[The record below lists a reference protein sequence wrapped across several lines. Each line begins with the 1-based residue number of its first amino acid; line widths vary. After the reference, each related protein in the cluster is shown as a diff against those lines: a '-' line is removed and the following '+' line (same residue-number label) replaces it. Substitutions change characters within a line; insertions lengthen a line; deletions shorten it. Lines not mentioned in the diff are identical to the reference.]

1 MEMTMSAVSVNIQTQ
16 PGSSS
21 ASPSDTGFSDVLSD
35 VRNAQPTDRAPAQNG
50 AEAEPADAVK
60 QTAAETIEPES
71 LQNIEN
77 VLIRLVKDL
86 SGGDEKQQDSIIR
99 SLLEILKKMQK
110 DGSDEANDLV
120 MQLLMSMLG
129 TQAPDI
135 PQFTVLPAQT
145 IEPTAEIAEVIAPV
159 QTETVSAAV
168 PEQPITAQGLPESN
182 AQSDAPAQTYEQPVQ
197 TGEQP
202 AQTYEQPVQTG
213 EQPEESHA
221 AKPIRQEGSP
231 EKLLNEILSEA
242 RRDLGLTKAEIVQ
255 RPQQESAPEQQPEPQ
270 QTVQMTAIRQ
280 NHRDATQELNSI
292 LQPEEQLPERR
303 TEDTPV
309 QNVQPVFVQ
318 QTEVRET
325 REILDE
331 PAQVREIPPE
341 RQISEE
347 ILSKTETLSGGRTEF
362 TMELN
367 PESLGKITVRL
378 VSTQGR
384 VEVSIS
390 AENES
395 TRQLLQSRGENI
407 ETALRENG
415 VELERYQVISER
427 DSAQL
432 MQDSYEGSSKNPY
445 SRGEQQQET
454 EDSDDGDFLELL
466 RQL

>member
-1 MEMTMSAVSVNIQTQ
+1 
-16 PGSSS
+16 
-21 ASPSDTGFSDVLSD
+21 
-35 VRNAQPTDRAPAQNG
+35 
-50 AEAEPADAVK
+50 
-60 QTAAETIEPES
+60 
-71 LQNIEN
+71 
-77 VLIRLVKDL
+77 
-86 SGGDEKQQDSIIR
+86 
-99 SLLEILKKMQK
+99 
-110 DGSDEANDLV
+110 
-120 MQLLMSMLG
+120 
-129 TQAPDI
+129 
-135 PQFTVLPAQT
+135 
-145 IEPTAEIAEVIAPV
+145 
-159 QTETVSAAV
+159 
-168 PEQPITAQGLPESN
+168 
-182 AQSDAPAQTYEQPVQ
+182 
-197 TGEQP
+197 
-202 AQTYEQPVQTG
+202 
-213 EQPEESHA
+213 
-221 AKPIRQEGSP
+221 
-231 EKLLNEILSEA
+231 
-242 RRDLGLTKAEIVQ
+242 
-255 RPQQESAPEQQPEPQ
+255 
-270 QTVQMTAIRQ
+270 MTAIRQ

-318 QTEVRET
+318 QTEVRE
-325 REILDE
+325 IPNE

-341 RQISEE
+341 RQITEE

-415 VELERYQVISER
+415 VELERYQVVSER
-427 DSAQL
+427 GNAQL
-432 MQDSYEGSSKNPY
+432 TQDSYEGSSKNPY

-454 EDSDDGDFLELL
+454 EDDDGDFLELL

>member
-1 MEMTMSAVSVNIQTQ
+1 MEMAMSAVSVNVQAQ

-21 ASPSDTGFSDVLSD
+21 AFPSDSGFSEVLTG
-35 VRNAQPTDRAPAQNG
+35 VRNTQPTDNAPVQSDAAAAQLTD
-50 AEAEPADAVK
+50 AAQQTVVEAV
-60 QTAAETIEPES
+60 ETENVR
-71 LQNIEN
+71 NIEN
-77 VLIRLVKDL
+77 ALIQLIKDL
-86 SGGDEKQQDSIIR
+86 SGGDDKQQNSIIR

-110 DGSDEANDLV
+110 DGGDEANDLV
-120 MQLLMSMLG
+120 MQLLMSMLNVE
-129 TQAPDI
+129 TPDI
-135 PQFTVLPAQT
+135 PQIAVLPAQT

-159 QTETVSAAV
+159 QTETAAV
-168 PEQPITAQGLPESN
+168 MQEQPVVTQELPESN
-182 AQSDAPAQTYEQPVQ
+182 VQSETPVQTYEQS
-197 TGEQP
+197 
-202 AQTYEQPVQTG
+202 AQTA
-213 EQPEESHA
+213 EQPEENTA
-221 AKPIRQEGSP
+221 AKPTQDIGSP
-231 EKLLNEILSEA
+231 EKLLNELLSEA
-242 RRDLGLTKAEIVQ
+242 RRDLGLTKVEVVQ
-255 RPQQESAPEQQPEPQ
+255 RPQQESAPEQQTEQQPQ
-270 QTVQMTAIRQ
+270 QQTAQTVAIRL

-292 LQPEEQLPERR
+292 LQPEEQLPEHR
-303 TEDTPV
+303 TEETPA

-318 QTEVRET
+318 STEVRET
-325 REILDE
+325 REVPDE
-331 PAQVREIPPE
+331 STQVREIPPE

-367 PESLGKITVRL
+367 PENLGKITVRL

-384 VEVSIS
+384 IDVSIS

-427 DSAQL
+427 EDAQL

-454 EDSDDGDFLELL
+454 EDDDGDFLELL

>member
-1 MEMTMSAVSVNIQTQ
+1 MEMAMSAVSVNVQAQ

-21 ASPSDTGFSDVLSD
+21 ASPSDSGFSEVLTG
-35 VRNAQPTDRAPAQNG
+35 VRNTQPTDNAHVQSDNAAAQLTD
-50 AEAEPADAVK
+50 AAQQTVVEAV
-60 QTAAETIEPES
+60 ETENVR
-71 LQNIEN
+71 NIEN
-77 VLIRLVKDL
+77 ALIQLIKDL
-86 SGGDEKQQDSIIR
+86 SGGDDKQQDSIIR
-99 SLLEILKKMQK
+99 SLLEILKKMQN
-110 DGSDEANDLV
+110 DGGDEANDLV
-120 MQLLMSMLG
+120 MQLLMSMLNVE
-129 TQAPDI
+129 TPDI
-135 PQFTVLPAQT
+135 PQIAVLPAQT

-159 QTETVSAAV
+159 QTETAAV
-168 PEQPITAQGLPESN
+168 MQEQPVVTQELPESN
-182 AQSDAPAQTYEQPVQ
+182 VQSETPVQTYEQS
-197 TGEQP
+197 
-202 AQTYEQPVQTG
+202 AQTAEQL
-213 EQPEESHA
+213 EENTA
-221 AKPIRQEGSP
+221 AKPTQAIGSP
-231 EKLLNEILSEA
+231 EKLLNELLSEA
-242 RRDLGLTKAEIVQ
+242 RRDLGLTKAEVVQ
-255 RPQQESAPEQQPEPQ
+255 RPQQESAPEQQTEQQPQ
-270 QTVQMTAIRQ
+270 QQTAQTVAIRM

-292 LQPEEQLPERR
+292 LQPEEQLPEHR
-303 TEDTPV
+303 TEETPA

-318 QTEVRET
+318 STEVRET
-325 REILDE
+325 REVPDE
-331 PAQVREIPPE
+331 STQVREIPPE

-367 PESLGKITVRL
+367 PENLGKITVRL

-384 VEVSIS
+384 IDVSIS

-427 DSAQL
+427 EDAQL

-454 EDSDDGDFLELL
+454 EDDDGDFLELL

>member
-1 MEMTMSAVSVNIQTQ
+1 MEMAMSAVSVNVQAQ

-21 ASPSDTGFSDVLSD
+21 ASPSDSGFSEVLTG
-35 VRNAQPTDRAPAQNG
+35 VRNAQPTDNAPVQSDDAAAQLTD
-50 AEAEPADAVK
+50 AAQQTVVEAV
-60 QTAAETIEPES
+60 ETENVR
-71 LQNIEN
+71 NIEN
-77 VLIRLVKDL
+77 ALIQLVKDL
-86 SGGDEKQQDSIIR
+86 SGGDDKQQDSIIR

-110 DGSDEANDLV
+110 DGGDEANDLV
-120 MQLLMSMLG
+120 MQLLMSMLNVE
-129 TQAPDI
+129 TPDI
-135 PQFTVLPAQT
+135 PQIAVLPAQT

-159 QTETVSAAV
+159 QTETAAV
-168 PEQPITAQGLPESN
+168 MQEQPVVTQELPESN
-182 AQSDAPAQTYEQPVQ
+182 VQSETPVQTYEQS
-197 TGEQP
+197 
-202 AQTYEQPVQTG
+202 AQTA
-213 EQPEESHA
+213 EQPEENTA
-221 AKPIRQEGSP
+221 AKPTQDSGSP
-231 EKLLNEILSEA
+231 EKLLNELLSEA
-242 RRDLGLTKAEIVQ
+242 RRDLGLTKAEVVQ
-255 RPQQESAPEQQPEPQ
+255 RPQQESAPEQQTEQQPQ
-270 QTVQMTAIRQ
+270 QQTAQTVAIRM

-292 LQPEEQLPERR
+292 LQPEEQLPEHR
-303 TEDTPV
+303 TEETPA

-318 QTEVRET
+318 STEVRET
-325 REILDE
+325 REVPDE
-331 PAQVREIPPE
+331 STQVREIPPE

-367 PESLGKITVRL
+367 PENLGKITVRL

-384 VEVSIS
+384 IDVSIS

-427 DSAQL
+427 EDAQL

-454 EDSDDGDFLELL
+454 EDDDGDFLELL

>member
-1 MEMTMSAVSVNIQTQ
+1 MEMAMSAVSVNVQAQ

-21 ASPSDTGFSDVLSD
+21 ASPSDSGFSEVLTG
-35 VRNAQPTDRAPAQNG
+35 VRNAQPTDSTPVQSDDAAAQLTDT
-50 AEAEPADAVK
+50 AQQTVVEAV
-60 QTAAETIEPES
+60 ETENVR
-71 LQNIEN
+71 NIEN
-77 VLIRLVKDL
+77 ALIQLVKDL
-86 SGGDEKQQDSIIR
+86 SGGDDKQQDSVIR

-110 DGSDEANDLV
+110 DGGDEANDLV
-120 MQLLMSMLG
+120 MQLLMSMLNVE
-129 TQAPDI
+129 TPDI
-135 PQFTVLPAQT
+135 PQIAVLPAQT

-159 QTETVSAAV
+159 QTETAAV
-168 PEQPITAQGLPESN
+168 MPEQPVVTQELPESDSQGEMPVQIYE
-182 AQSDAPAQTYEQPVQ
+182 QSAQT
-197 TGEQP
+197 
-202 AQTYEQPVQTG
+202 A
-213 EQPEESHA
+213 EQPEENTA
-221 AKPIRQEGSP
+221 AKSTQDIGSP
-231 EKLLNEILSEA
+231 EKLLNELLSEA
-242 RRDLGLTKAEIVQ
+242 RRDLGLTKAEVVQ
-255 RPQQESAPEQQPEPQ
+255 RPQQKSAPEQQTEQQPQ
-270 QTVQMTAIRQ
+270 QQTAQTVAIRL

-292 LQPEEQLPERR
+292 LQPEEQLPEHR
-303 TEDTPV
+303 TEETPA

-318 QTEVRET
+318 PTEVRET
-325 REILDE
+325 REIPDE

-384 VEVSIS
+384 IDVSIS

-427 DSAQL
+427 EDAQL

-454 EDSDDGDFLELL
+454 EDDDGDFLELL

>member
-1 MEMTMSAVSVNIQTQ
+1 MEMAMSAVSVNVQAQ

-21 ASPSDTGFSDVLSD
+21 ASPSDSGFSEVLTG
-35 VRNAQPTDRAPAQNG
+35 VRNAQPTDSTPVQSDDAAAQLT
-50 AEAEPADAVK
+50 DAAQ
-60 QTAAETIEPES
+60 QTAVEVVETENVR
-71 LQNIEN
+71 NIEN
-77 VLIRLVKDL
+77 ALIQLIKDL
-86 SGGDEKQQDSIIR
+86 SGGDDKQQDSIIR

-110 DGSDEANDLV
+110 DGGDEANDLV
-120 MQLLMSMLG
+120 MQLLMSMLNVE
-129 TQAPDI
+129 TPDI
-135 PQFTVLPAQT
+135 PQIAVLPAQT

-159 QTETVSAAV
+159 QTETVAV
-168 PEQPITAQGLPESN
+168 MQEQPVVTQELPESN
-182 AQSDAPAQTYEQPVQ
+182 VQSETPVQTYEQS
-197 TGEQP
+197 
-202 AQTYEQPVQTG
+202 AQTA
-213 EQPEESHA
+213 EQPEENTA
-221 AKPIRQEGSP
+221 AKPTQDIGSP
-231 EKLLNEILSEA
+231 EKLLNELLSEA
-242 RRDLGLTKAEIVQ
+242 RRDLGLTKAEVVQ
-255 RPQQESAPEQQPEPQ
+255 RPQQESAPEQQTEQQPQ
-270 QTVQMTAIRQ
+270 QQTAQTVAIRM

-292 LQPEEQLPERR
+292 LQPEEQLPEHR
-303 TEDTPV
+303 TEETPA

-318 QTEVRET
+318 STEVRET
-325 REILDE
+325 REVPDE
-331 PAQVREIPPE
+331 STQVREILPE

-367 PESLGKITVRL
+367 PENLGKITVRL

-384 VEVSIS
+384 IDVSIS

-427 DSAQL
+427 EDAQL

-445 SRGEQQQET
+445 NRGEQQQET
-454 EDSDDGDFLELL
+454 EDDDGDFLELL

>member
-1 MEMTMSAVSVNIQTQ
+1 MEMAMSAVSVNVQAQ

-21 ASPSDTGFSDVLSD
+21 ASPSDSGFSEVLTG
-35 VRNAQPTDRAPAQNG
+35 VRNAQPTDNAPVQSDDAAAQLTD
-50 AEAEPADAVK
+50 AAQQTVVEAV
-60 QTAAETIEPES
+60 ETENVR
-71 LQNIEN
+71 NIEN
-77 VLIRLVKDL
+77 ALIQLVKDL
-86 SGGDEKQQDSIIR
+86 SGGDDKQQDSIIR

-110 DGSDEANDLV
+110 DGGDEANDLV
-120 MQLLMSMLG
+120 MQLLMSMLNVE
-129 TQAPDI
+129 TPDI
-135 PQFTVLPAQT
+135 PQIAVLPAQT

-159 QTETVSAAV
+159 QTETAAV
-168 PEQPITAQGLPESN
+168 MQEQPVVTQELPESN
-182 AQSDAPAQTYEQPVQ
+182 VQSETPVQTYEQS
-197 TGEQP
+197 
-202 AQTYEQPVQTG
+202 AQTA
-213 EQPEESHA
+213 EQPEENTA
-221 AKPIRQEGSP
+221 AKPTQDIGSP
-231 EKLLNEILSEA
+231 EKLLNELLSEA
-242 RRDLGLTKAEIVQ
+242 RRDLGLTKAEVVQ
-255 RPQQESAPEQQPEPQ
+255 RPQQESAPEQQTEQQPQ
-270 QTVQMTAIRQ
+270 QQTAQTVAIRL

-292 LQPEEQLPERR
+292 LQPEEQLPEHR
-303 TEDTPV
+303 TEETPA

-318 QTEVRET
+318 STEVRET
-325 REILDE
+325 REVPDE
-331 PAQVREIPPE
+331 STQVREIPPE

-367 PESLGKITVRL
+367 PENLGKITVRL

-384 VEVSIS
+384 IDVSIS

-427 DSAQL
+427 EDAQL

-454 EDSDDGDFLELL
+454 EDDDGDFLELL

>member
-1 MEMTMSAVSVNIQTQ
+1 MEMAMSAVSVNVQAQ

-21 ASPSDTGFSDVLSD
+21 ASPSDSGFSEVLTG
-35 VRNAQPTDRAPAQNG
+35 VRNAQPTDSTPVQSDDAAAQLTD
-50 AEAEPADAVK
+50 AAQQTVVEAV
-60 QTAAETIEPES
+60 ETENVR
-71 LQNIEN
+71 NIEN
-77 VLIRLVKDL
+77 ALIQLVKDL
-86 SGGDEKQQDSIIR
+86 SGGDDKQQDSIIR

-110 DGSDEANDLV
+110 DGGDEANDLV
-120 MQLLMSMLG
+120 MQLLMSMLNVE
-129 TQAPDI
+129 TPDI
-135 PQFTVLPAQT
+135 PQIAVLPAQT

-159 QTETVSAAV
+159 QTETTAV
-168 PEQPITAQGLPESN
+168 MQEQPVVTQELPENDS
-182 AQSDAPAQTYEQPVQ
+182 QDETPVQTYEHS
-197 TGEQP
+197 
-202 AQTYEQPVQTG
+202 AQTA
-213 EQPEESHA
+213 EQPEENTA
-221 AKPIRQEGSP
+221 AKPTQDIGSP
-231 EKLLNEILSEA
+231 EKLLNELLSEA
-242 RRDLGLTKAEIVQ
+242 RRDLGLTKAEVVQ
-255 RPQQESAPEQQPEPQ
+255 RPQQESAPEQQTEQQPQ
-270 QTVQMTAIRQ
+270 QQTAQTVAIRM

-292 LQPEEQLPERR
+292 LQPEEQLSEHR
-303 TEDTPV
+303 TEETPA

-318 QTEVRET
+318 PTEVRE
-325 REILDE
+325 IPDE

-384 VEVSIS
+384 IDVSIS

-427 DSAQL
+427 EDAQL

-454 EDSDDGDFLELL
+454 EDDDGDFLELL

>member
-1 MEMTMSAVSVNIQTQ
+1 MEMAMSAVSVNVQAQ

-21 ASPSDTGFSDVLSD
+21 ASPSDSGFSEVLTG
-35 VRNAQPTDRAPAQNG
+35 VRNAQPTDNAPVQSDDAAAQLTD
-50 AEAEPADAVK
+50 AAQQTVVEAV
-60 QTAAETIEPES
+60 ETENVR
-71 LQNIEN
+71 NIEN
-77 VLIRLVKDL
+77 ALIQLIKDL
-86 SGGDEKQQDSIIR
+86 SGGDDKQQDSIIR

-110 DGSDEANDLV
+110 DGGDEANDLV
-120 MQLLMSMLG
+120 MQLLMSMLNVE
-129 TQAPDI
+129 TPDI
-135 PQFTVLPAQT
+135 PQIAVLPAQT

-159 QTETVSAAV
+159 QTETAAV
-168 PEQPITAQGLPESN
+168 MQEQPVVTQELPESN
-182 AQSDAPAQTYEQPVQ
+182 VQSETPVQTYEQS
-197 TGEQP
+197 
-202 AQTYEQPVQTG
+202 AQTA
-213 EQPEESHA
+213 EQPEENTA
-221 AKPIRQEGSP
+221 AKPTQDSGSP
-231 EKLLNEILSEA
+231 EKLLNELLSEA
-242 RRDLGLTKAEIVQ
+242 RRDLGLTKAEVVQ
-255 RPQQESAPEQQPEPQ
+255 RPQQESAPEQQTEQQPQ
-270 QTVQMTAIRQ
+270 QQTAQTVAIRM

-292 LQPEEQLPERR
+292 LQPEEQLPEHR
-303 TEDTPV
+303 TEETPA

-318 QTEVRET
+318 STEVRET
-325 REILDE
+325 REVPDE
-331 PAQVREIPPE
+331 STQVREIPPE

-427 DSAQL
+427 EDAQL

-454 EDSDDGDFLELL
+454 EDDDGDFLELL

>member
-1 MEMTMSAVSVNIQTQ
+1 MEMAMSAVSVNVQAQ

-21 ASPSDTGFSDVLSD
+21 ASPSDSGFSEVLTG
-35 VRNAQPTDRAPAQNG
+35 VRNAQPTDSTPVQSDDAAAQLTD
-50 AEAEPADAVK
+50 AAQQTVVEAV
-60 QTAAETIEPES
+60 ETENVR
-71 LQNIEN
+71 NIEN
-77 VLIRLVKDL
+77 ALIQLIKDL
-86 SGGDEKQQDSIIR
+86 SGGDDKQQDSIIR

-110 DGSDEANDLV
+110 DGGDEANDLV
-120 MQLLMSMLG
+120 MQLLMSMLNVE
-129 TQAPDI
+129 TPDI
-135 PQFTVLPAQT
+135 PQIAVLPAQT

-159 QTETVSAAV
+159 QTETAAV
-168 PEQPITAQGLPESN
+168 MQEQPVVTQELPESN
-182 AQSDAPAQTYEQPVQ
+182 VQSETPVQTYEQS
-197 TGEQP
+197 
-202 AQTYEQPVQTG
+202 AQTA
-213 EQPEESHA
+213 EQPEENTA
-221 AKPIRQEGSP
+221 AKPTQDIGSP
-231 EKLLNEILSEA
+231 EKLLNELLSEA
-242 RRDLGLTKAEIVQ
+242 RRDLGLTKAEVVQ
-255 RPQQESAPEQQPEPQ
+255 RPQQESAPEQQTEQQPQ
-270 QTVQMTAIRQ
+270 QQTAQTVAIRM

-292 LQPEEQLPERR
+292 LQPEEQLPEHR
-303 TEDTPV
+303 TEETPA

-318 QTEVRET
+318 STEVRET
-325 REILDE
+325 REVPDE
-331 PAQVREIPPE
+331 STQVREIPPE

-367 PESLGKITVRL
+367 PENLGKITVRL

-384 VEVSIS
+384 IDVSIS

-427 DSAQL
+427 EDAQL

-454 EDSDDGDFLELL
+454 EDDDGDFLELL

>member
-1 MEMTMSAVSVNIQTQ
+1 MEMAMSAVSVNVQAQ

-21 ASPSDTGFSDVLSD
+21 ASPSDSGFSEVLTG
-35 VRNAQPTDRAPAQNG
+35 VRNTQPTDNAHVQSDDAAAQLTD
-50 AEAEPADAVK
+50 AAQQTVVEAV
-60 QTAAETIEPES
+60 ETENV
-71 LQNIEN
+71 QNIEN
-77 VLIRLVKDL
+77 ALIQLIKDL
-86 SGGDEKQQDSIIR
+86 SGGDDKQQDSIIR
-99 SLLEILKKMQK
+99 SLLEILKKMQN
-110 DGSDEANDLV
+110 DGGDEANDLV
-120 MQLLMSMLG
+120 MQLLMSMLNVE
-129 TQAPDI
+129 TPDI
-135 PQFTVLPAQT
+135 PQIAVLPAQT

-159 QTETVSAAV
+159 QTETAAV
-168 PEQPITAQGLPESN
+168 MQEQPVVTQELPESN
-182 AQSDAPAQTYEQPVQ
+182 VQSETPVQTYEQS
-197 TGEQP
+197 
-202 AQTYEQPVQTG
+202 AQTA
-213 EQPEESHA
+213 EQPEENTA
-221 AKPIRQEGSP
+221 AKPTQDIGSP
-231 EKLLNEILSEA
+231 EKLLNELLSEA
-242 RRDLGLTKAEIVQ
+242 RRDLGLTKAEVVQ
-255 RPQQESAPEQQPEPQ
+255 RPQQESAPEQQTEQQPQ
-270 QTVQMTAIRQ
+270 QQTAQTVAIRM

-292 LQPEEQLPERR
+292 LQPEEQLPEHR
-303 TEDTPV
+303 TEETPA

-318 QTEVRET
+318 STEVRET
-325 REILDE
+325 REVPDE
-331 PAQVREIPPE
+331 STQVREILPE

-367 PESLGKITVRL
+367 PENLGKITVRL

-384 VEVSIS
+384 IDVSIS

-427 DSAQL
+427 EDAQL

-454 EDSDDGDFLELL
+454 EDDDGDFLELL

>member
-1 MEMTMSAVSVNIQTQ
+1 MEMAMSAVSVNVQAQ

-21 ASPSDTGFSDVLSD
+21 ASPSDSGFSEVLTG
-35 VRNAQPTDRAPAQNG
+35 VRNAQPTDNAPVQSDDAAAQLTD
-50 AEAEPADAVK
+50 AAQQTVVEAV
-60 QTAAETIEPES
+60 ETENVR
-71 LQNIEN
+71 NIEN
-77 VLIRLVKDL
+77 ALIQLIKDL
-86 SGGDEKQQDSIIR
+86 SGGDDKQQDSIIR

-110 DGSDEANDLV
+110 DGGDEANDLV
-120 MQLLMSMLG
+120 MQLLMSMLNVE
-129 TQAPDI
+129 TPDI
-135 PQFTVLPAQT
+135 PQIAVLPAQT

-159 QTETVSAAV
+159 QTETAAV
-168 PEQPITAQGLPESN
+168 MQEQPVVTQELPESN
-182 AQSDAPAQTYEQPVQ
+182 VQSETPVQTYEQS
-197 TGEQP
+197 
-202 AQTYEQPVQTG
+202 AQTA
-213 EQPEESHA
+213 EQPEENTA
-221 AKPIRQEGSP
+221 AKPTQDSGSP
-231 EKLLNEILSEA
+231 EKLLNELLSEA
-242 RRDLGLTKAEIVQ
+242 RRDLGLTKAGVVQ
-255 RPQQESAPEQQPEPQ
+255 RPQQESAPEQQTEQQPQ
-270 QTVQMTAIRQ
+270 QQTAQTVAIRM

-292 LQPEEQLPERR
+292 LQPEEQLPEHR
-303 TEDTPV
+303 TEETPA

-318 QTEVRET
+318 STEVRET
-325 REILDE
+325 REVPDE
-331 PAQVREIPPE
+331 STQVREIPPE

-367 PESLGKITVRL
+367 PENLGKITVRL

-384 VEVSIS
+384 IDVSIS

-427 DSAQL
+427 EDAQL

-454 EDSDDGDFLELL
+454 EDDDGDFLELL

>member
-1 MEMTMSAVSVNIQTQ
+1 MEMAMSAVSVNVQAQ

-21 ASPSDTGFSDVLSD
+21 ASPSDSGFSEVLTG
-35 VRNAQPTDRAPAQNG
+35 VRNAQPTDNAPVQSDDAAAQLTD
-50 AEAEPADAVK
+50 ATQQTVVEAV
-60 QTAAETIEPES
+60 ETENVR
-71 LQNIEN
+71 NIEN
-77 VLIRLVKDL
+77 ALIQLVKDL
-86 SGGDEKQQDSIIR
+86 SGGDDKQQESIIR

-110 DGSDEANDLV
+110 DGGDEAKDLV
-120 MQLLMSMLG
+120 MQLLMSMLNVE
-129 TQAPDI
+129 TPDI
-135 PQFTVLPAQT
+135 PQIAVLPAQT

-159 QTETVSAAV
+159 QTETAAV
-168 PEQPITAQGLPESN
+168 MQEQPVVTQELPESN
-182 AQSDAPAQTYEQPVQ
+182 VQSETPVQTYEQS
-197 TGEQP
+197 
-202 AQTYEQPVQTG
+202 AQTA
-213 EQPEESHA
+213 EQPEENTA
-221 AKPIRQEGSP
+221 AKPTQDIGSP
-231 EKLLNEILSEA
+231 EKLLNELLSEA

-255 RPQQESAPEQQPEPQ
+255 RPQQESAPEQQTEQQPQ
-270 QTVQMTAIRQ
+270 QQTAQTVAIRM

-292 LQPEEQLPERR
+292 LQPEEQLPEHR
-303 TEDTPV
+303 TEETPA

-318 QTEVRET
+318 STEVRET
-325 REILDE
+325 REVPDE
-331 PAQVREIPPE
+331 STQVREIPPE

-367 PESLGKITVRL
+367 PENLGKITVRL

-384 VEVSIS
+384 IDVSIS

-427 DSAQL
+427 EDAQL

-445 SRGEQQQET
+445 SRGEQQQEM
-454 EDSDDGDFLELL
+454 EDDDGDFLELL

>member
-1 MEMTMSAVSVNIQTQ
+1 MEMAMSAVSVNVQAQ

-21 ASPSDTGFSDVLSD
+21 ASPSDSGFSEVLTG
-35 VRNAQPTDRAPAQNG
+35 VRNAQPTDNAPVQSDDAAAQLTD
-50 AEAEPADAVK
+50 AAQQTVVEAV
-60 QTAAETIEPES
+60 ETENVR
-71 LQNIEN
+71 NIEN
-77 VLIRLVKDL
+77 ALIQLIKDL
-86 SGGDEKQQDSIIR
+86 SGGDDKQQDSIIR

-110 DGSDEANDLV
+110 DGGDEANDLV
-120 MQLLMSMLG
+120 MQLLMSMLNVE
-129 TQAPDI
+129 TPDI
-135 PQFTVLPAQT
+135 PQIAVLPAQT

-159 QTETVSAAV
+159 QTETAAV
-168 PEQPITAQGLPESN
+168 MQEQPVVTQELPESN
-182 AQSDAPAQTYEQPVQ
+182 VQSETPVQTYEQS
-197 TGEQP
+197 
-202 AQTYEQPVQTG
+202 AQTA
-213 EQPEESHA
+213 EQPEENTA
-221 AKPIRQEGSP
+221 AKPTQDSGSP
-231 EKLLNEILSEA
+231 EKLLNELLSEA
-242 RRDLGLTKAEIVQ
+242 RRDLGLTKAEVVQ
-255 RPQQESAPEQQPEPQ
+255 RPQQESAPEQQTEQQPQ
-270 QTVQMTAIRQ
+270 QQTAQTVAIRM

-292 LQPEEQLPERR
+292 LQPEEQLPEHR
-303 TEDTPV
+303 TEETPA

-318 QTEVRET
+318 STEVRET
-325 REILDE
+325 REVPDE
-331 PAQVREIPPE
+331 STQVREIPPE

-347 ILSKTETLSGGRTEF
+347 ILSKTGTLSGGRTEF

-367 PESLGKITVRL
+367 PENLGKITVRL

-384 VEVSIS
+384 IDVSIS

-427 DSAQL
+427 EDAQL

-454 EDSDDGDFLELL
+454 EDDDGDFLELL

>member
-1 MEMTMSAVSVNIQTQ
+1 MEMAMSAVSVNVQAQ

-21 ASPSDTGFSDVLSD
+21 ASPSDSGFSEVLTG
-35 VRNAQPTDRAPAQNG
+35 VRNAQPTDSTPVQSDDAAAQFTD
-50 AEAEPADAVK
+50 AAQQTVVEAV
-60 QTAAETIEPES
+60 ETENVR
-71 LQNIEN
+71 NIEN
-77 VLIRLVKDL
+77 ALIQLVKDL
-86 SGGDEKQQDSIIR
+86 SGGDDKPQDSIIR

-110 DGSDEANDLV
+110 DGGDEAKDLV
-120 MQLLMSMLG
+120 MQLLMSMLNVE
-129 TQAPDI
+129 TPDI
-135 PQFTVLPAQT
+135 PQIAVLPAQT

-159 QTETVSAAV
+159 QTETTAV
-168 PEQPITAQGLPESN
+168 MQEQPVVTQELPESN
-182 AQSDAPAQTYEQPVQ
+182 VQSKTPVQTYEQS
-197 TGEQP
+197 
-202 AQTYEQPVQTG
+202 AQTA
-213 EQPEESHA
+213 EQPEENTA
-221 AKPIRQEGSP
+221 AKPTQDSGSP
-231 EKLLNEILSEA
+231 EKLLNELLSEA
-242 RRDLGLTKAEIVQ
+242 RRDLGLTKAEVVQ
-255 RPQQESAPEQQPEPQ
+255 RPQQESAPEQQTEQQPQ
-270 QTVQMTAIRQ
+270 QQTAQTVAIRL

-292 LQPEEQLPERR
+292 LQPEEQLPEHR
-303 TEDTPV
+303 TEETPA

-318 QTEVRET
+318 PTEVRE
-325 REILDE
+325 IPDE

-384 VEVSIS
+384 IDVSIS

-407 ETALRENG
+407 EMALRENG

-427 DSAQL
+427 EDAQL

-454 EDSDDGDFLELL
+454 EDDDGDFLELL

>member
-1 MEMTMSAVSVNIQTQ
+1 MEMAMSAVSVNVQAQ

-21 ASPSDTGFSDVLSD
+21 ASPSDSGFSEVLTG
-35 VRNAQPTDRAPAQNG
+35 VRNTQPTDNAHVQSDDAAAQLTD
-50 AEAEPADAVK
+50 AAQQTVVEAV
-60 QTAAETIEPES
+60 ETENVR
-71 LQNIEN
+71 NIEN
-77 VLIRLVKDL
+77 ALIQLVKDL
-86 SGGDEKQQDSIIR
+86 SGGDDKQQDSIIR

-110 DGSDEANDLV
+110 DGGDEANDLV
-120 MQLLMSMLG
+120 MQLLMSMLNVE
-129 TQAPDI
+129 TPDI
-135 PQFTVLPAQT
+135 PQIAVLPAQT

-159 QTETVSAAV
+159 QTETAAV
-168 PEQPITAQGLPESN
+168 MQEQPVVTQELPESN
-182 AQSDAPAQTYEQPVQ
+182 VQSETPVQTYEQS
-197 TGEQP
+197 
-202 AQTYEQPVQTG
+202 AQTA
-213 EQPEESHA
+213 EQPEENTA
-221 AKPIRQEGSP
+221 AKPTQDSGSP
-231 EKLLNEILSEA
+231 EKLLNELLSEA
-242 RRDLGLTKAEIVQ
+242 RRDLGLTKAEVVQ
-255 RPQQESAPEQQPEPQ
+255 RPQQESAPEQQTEQQPQ
-270 QTVQMTAIRQ
+270 QQTAQTVAIRM

-292 LQPEEQLPERR
+292 LQPEEQLPEHR
-303 TEDTPV
+303 TEETPA

-318 QTEVRET
+318 STEVRET
-325 REILDE
+325 REVPDE
-331 PAQVREIPPE
+331 STQVREIPPE

-367 PESLGKITVRL
+367 PENLGKITVRL

-384 VEVSIS
+384 IDVSIS

-427 DSAQL
+427 EDAQL

-454 EDSDDGDFLELL
+454 EDDDGDFLELL

>member
-202 AQTYEQPVQTG
+202 
-213 EQPEESHA
+213 EESHA

-347 ILSKTETLSGGRTEF
+347 ILSKTETLNGGRTEF

>member
-1 MEMTMSAVSVNIQTQ
+1 MEMTMSAVSVSIQTQ

-35 VRNAQPTDRAPAQNG
+35 VRNAQPTDSAPAQNS
-50 AEAEPADAVK
+50 AEAGLADAVK
-60 QTAAETIEPES
+60 QTAAETVEPES
-71 LQNIEN
+71 IQNIEN
-77 VLIRLVKDL
+77 VLVRLVKDL

-145 IEPTAEIAEVIAPV
+145 IEPTVEIAEVIAPV
-159 QTETVSAAV
+159 QTETVPAAV
-168 PEQPITAQGLPESN
+168 PEQPITAQELPESN
-182 AQSDAPAQTYEQPVQ
+182 VQNDEPAQTTYEQPMQ
-197 TGEQP
+197 T
-202 AQTYEQPVQTG
+202 TYEQPMQTA
-213 EQPEESHA
+213 EQPEESRTA
-221 AKPIRQEGSP
+221 DPIRQESSP

-325 REILDE
+325 REIPDE

-415 VELERYQVISER
+415 VELERYQVVSER
-427 DSAQL
+427 GNAQL

-454 EDSDDGDFLELL
+454 EDDDGDFLELL

>member
-1 MEMTMSAVSVNIQTQ
+1 MEMAMSAVSVNVQAQ

-21 ASPSDTGFSDVLSD
+21 ASPSDSGFSEVLTG
-35 VRNAQPTDRAPAQNG
+35 VRNAQPTDNAHVQSDDAAAQLT
-50 AEAEPADAVK
+50 DAAQ
-60 QTAAETIEPES
+60 QTVVEVVETENVR
-71 LQNIEN
+71 NIEN
-77 VLIRLVKDL
+77 ALIQLVKDL
-86 SGGDEKQQDSIIR
+86 SGGDDKQQDSIIR

-110 DGSDEANDLV
+110 DGGDEAKDLV
-120 MQLLMSMLG
+120 MQLLMSMLNVE
-129 TQAPDI
+129 TPDI
-135 PQFTVLPAQT
+135 PQIAVLPAQT

-159 QTETVSAAV
+159 QTETAAV
-168 PEQPITAQGLPESN
+168 MQKQPVVTQELPESN
-182 AQSDAPAQTYEQPVQ
+182 VQSETPVQTYEQS
-197 TGEQP
+197 
-202 AQTYEQPVQTG
+202 AQTA
-213 EQPEESHA
+213 EQPEENTA
-221 AKPIRQEGSP
+221 AKPTQDIGSP
-231 EKLLNEILSEA
+231 EKLLNELLSEA
-242 RRDLGLTKAEIVQ
+242 RRDLGLTKAEVVQ
-255 RPQQESAPEQQPEPQ
+255 RPQQESAPEQQTEQQPQ
-270 QTVQMTAIRQ
+270 QQTAQTVAIRM

-292 LQPEEQLPERR
+292 LQPEEQLPEHR
-303 TEDTPV
+303 TEETPA

-318 QTEVRET
+318 STEVRET
-325 REILDE
+325 REVPDE
-331 PAQVREIPPE
+331 STQVREIPPE

-367 PESLGKITVRL
+367 PENLGKITVRL

-384 VEVSIS
+384 IDVSIS

-427 DSAQL
+427 EDAQL

-454 EDSDDGDFLELL
+454 EDDDGDFLELL

>member
-1 MEMTMSAVSVNIQTQ
+1 MEMAMSAVSVNVQAQ

-21 ASPSDTGFSDVLSD
+21 ASPSDSGFSEVLTG
-35 VRNAQPTDRAPAQNG
+35 VRNAQPTDNAPVQSDDAAAQLTD
-50 AEAEPADAVK
+50 AAQQTVVEAV
-60 QTAAETIEPES
+60 ETENVR
-71 LQNIEN
+71 NIEN
-77 VLIRLVKDL
+77 ALLQLVKDL

-99 SLLEILKKMQK
+99 SLLEILKKMQTDDS
-110 DGSDEANDLV
+110 DGANDLV
-120 MQLLMSMLG
+120 MQLLMSMLN
-129 TQAPDI
+129 TETPDI
-135 PQFTVLPAQT
+135 PQLAVLPAQT

-159 QTETVSAAV
+159 QSENVSATA
-168 PEQPITAQGLPESN
+168 PEQPITAQELPESSVQN
-182 AQSDAPAQTYEQPVQ
+182 DASAQT
-197 TGEQP
+197 
-202 AQTYEQPVQTG
+202 TY
-213 EQPEESHA
+213 EQPEESRTA
-221 AKPIRQEGSP
+221 DPIRQESSP

-270 QTVQMTAIRQ
+270 QAVQMTAIRQ

-318 QTEVRET
+318 QTEVRE
-325 REILDE
+325 IPNE

-341 RQISEE
+341 RQITEE

-415 VELERYQVISER
+415 VELERYQVVSER
-427 DSAQL
+427 GNAQL
-432 MQDSYEGSSKNPY
+432 TQDSYEGSSKNPY

-454 EDSDDGDFLELL
+454 EDDDGDFLELL

>member
-1 MEMTMSAVSVNIQTQ
+1 MEMAMSAVSVNVQAQ

-21 ASPSDTGFSDVLSD
+21 ASPSDSGFSEVLTG
-35 VRNAQPTDRAPAQNG
+35 VRNTQPTDNAHVQSDNAAAQLTD
-50 AEAEPADAVK
+50 AAQQTVVEAV
-60 QTAAETIEPES
+60 ETENVR
-71 LQNIEN
+71 NIEN
-77 VLIRLVKDL
+77 ALIQLIKDL
-86 SGGDEKQQDSIIR
+86 SGGDDKQQDSIIR
-99 SLLEILKKMQK
+99 SLLEILKKMQN
-110 DGSDEANDLV
+110 DGGDEANDLV
-120 MQLLMSMLG
+120 MQLLMFMLNVE
-129 TQAPDI
+129 TPDI
-135 PQFTVLPAQT
+135 PQIAVLPAQT

-159 QTETVSAAV
+159 QTETAAV
-168 PEQPITAQGLPESN
+168 MQEQPVVTQELPESN
-182 AQSDAPAQTYEQPVQ
+182 VQSETPVQTYEQS
-197 TGEQP
+197 
-202 AQTYEQPVQTG
+202 AQTA
-213 EQPEESHA
+213 EQPEENTA
-221 AKPIRQEGSP
+221 AKPTQDIGSP
-231 EKLLNEILSEA
+231 EKLLNELLSEA
-242 RRDLGLTKAEIVQ
+242 RRDLGLTKAEVVQ
-255 RPQQESAPEQQPEPQ
+255 RPQQESAPEQQTEQQPQ
-270 QTVQMTAIRQ
+270 QQTAQTVAIRM

-292 LQPEEQLPERR
+292 LQPEEQLPEHR
-303 TEDTPV
+303 TEETPA

-318 QTEVRET
+318 STEVRET
-325 REILDE
+325 REVPDE
-331 PAQVREIPPE
+331 STQVREIPPE

-367 PESLGKITVRL
+367 PENLGKITVRL

-384 VEVSIS
+384 IDVSIS

-427 DSAQL
+427 EDAQL

-454 EDSDDGDFLELL
+454 EDDDGDFLELL

>member
-1 MEMTMSAVSVNIQTQ
+1 MEMAMSAVSVNVQAQ

-21 ASPSDTGFSDVLSD
+21 ASPSDSGFSEVLTG
-35 VRNAQPTDRAPAQNG
+35 VRNAQPTDNAPVQSDDAAAQLTD
-50 AEAEPADAVK
+50 AAQQTVVEAV
-60 QTAAETIEPES
+60 ETENVR
-71 LQNIEN
+71 NIEN
-77 VLIRLVKDL
+77 ALIQLIKDL
-86 SGGDEKQQDSIIR
+86 SGGDDKQQDSIIR
-99 SLLEILKKMQK
+99 SLLEILKKMQN
-110 DGSDEANDLV
+110 DGGDEANDLV
-120 MQLLMSMLG
+120 MQLLMSMLNVE
-129 TQAPDI
+129 TPDI
-135 PQFTVLPAQT
+135 PQIAVLPAQT

-159 QTETVSAAV
+159 QTETAAV
-168 PEQPITAQGLPESN
+168 MQEQPVVTQELPESN
-182 AQSDAPAQTYEQPVQ
+182 VQSETPVQTYEQS
-197 TGEQP
+197 
-202 AQTYEQPVQTG
+202 AQTA
-213 EQPEESHA
+213 EQPEENTA
-221 AKPIRQEGSP
+221 AKPTQDSGSP
-231 EKLLNEILSEA
+231 EKLLNELLSEA
-242 RRDLGLTKAEIVQ
+242 RRDLGLTKAEVVQ
-255 RPQQESAPEQQPEPQ
+255 RPQQESAPEQQTEQQPQ
-270 QTVQMTAIRQ
+270 QQTAQTVAIRM

-292 LQPEEQLPERR
+292 LQPEEQLPEHR
-303 TEDTPV
+303 TEETPA

-318 QTEVRET
+318 STEVRET
-325 REILDE
+325 REVPDE
-331 PAQVREIPPE
+331 STQVREIPPE

-367 PESLGKITVRL
+367 PENLGKITVRL

-384 VEVSIS
+384 IDVSIS

-427 DSAQL
+427 EDAQL

-454 EDSDDGDFLELL
+454 EDDDGDFLELL

>member
-1 MEMTMSAVSVNIQTQ
+1 MEMAMSAVSVNVQAQ

-21 ASPSDTGFSDVLSD
+21 ASPSDSGFSEVLTG
-35 VRNAQPTDRAPAQNG
+35 VRNTQPTDNAHVQSDNAAAQLTD
-50 AEAEPADAVK
+50 AAQQTVVEAV
-60 QTAAETIEPES
+60 ETENVR
-71 LQNIEN
+71 NIEN
-77 VLIRLVKDL
+77 ALIQLIKDL
-86 SGGDEKQQDSIIR
+86 SGGDDKQQDSIIR
-99 SLLEILKKMQK
+99 SLLEILKKMQN
-110 DGSDEANDLV
+110 DGGDEANDLV
-120 MQLLMSMLG
+120 MQLLMSMLNVE
-129 TQAPDI
+129 TPDI
-135 PQFTVLPAQT
+135 PQIAVLPAQT

-159 QTETVSAAV
+159 QTETAAV
-168 PEQPITAQGLPESN
+168 MQEQPVVTQELPESN
-182 AQSDAPAQTYEQPVQ
+182 VQSETPVQTYEQS
-197 TGEQP
+197 
-202 AQTYEQPVQTG
+202 AQTA
-213 EQPEESHA
+213 EQPEENTA
-221 AKPIRQEGSP
+221 AKPTQDIGSP
-231 EKLLNEILSEA
+231 EKLLNELLSEA
-242 RRDLGLTKAEIVQ
+242 RRDLGLTKAEVVQ
-255 RPQQESAPEQQPEPQ
+255 RPQQESAPEQQTEQQPQ
-270 QTVQMTAIRQ
+270 QQTAQTVAIRL

-292 LQPEEQLPERR
+292 LQPEEQLPEHR
-303 TEDTPV
+303 TEETPA

-318 QTEVRET
+318 STEVRET
-325 REILDE
+325 REVPDE
-331 PAQVREIPPE
+331 STQVREIPPE

-367 PESLGKITVRL
+367 PENLGKITVRL

-384 VEVSIS
+384 IDVSIS

-427 DSAQL
+427 EDAQL

-454 EDSDDGDFLELL
+454 EDDDGDFLELL

>member
-1 MEMTMSAVSVNIQTQ
+1 MEMTMSAVSVSIQTQ

-35 VRNAQPTDRAPAQNG
+35 VRNAQPTDSV
-50 AEAEPADAVK
+50 EAGSADAVK
-60 QTAAETIEPES
+60 QTAAETVEPES
-71 LQNIEN
+71 IQNIEN
-77 VLIRLVKDL
+77 VLVRLVKDL
-86 SGGDEKQQDSIIR
+86 SGGDEKQQYSIIR

-145 IEPTAEIAEVIAPV
+145 IEPTAEFA
-159 QTETVSAAV
+159 
-168 PEQPITAQGLPESN
+168 EQPITAQELPESSVQN
-182 AQSDAPAQTYEQPVQ
+182 DASAQMTY
-197 TGEQP
+197 
-202 AQTYEQPVQTG
+202 
-213 EQPEESHA
+213 EQPEESRTA
-221 AKPIRQEGSP
+221 DPIRQESSP

-270 QTVQMTAIRQ
+270 QAVQMTAIRQ

-318 QTEVRET
+318 QTEVRE
-325 REILDE
+325 IPNE

-341 RQISEE
+341 RQITEE

-415 VELERYQVISER
+415 VELERYQVVSER
-427 DSAQL
+427 GNAQL
-432 MQDSYEGSSKNPY
+432 TQDSYEGSSKNPY

-454 EDSDDGDFLELL
+454 EDDDGDFLELL

>member
-1 MEMTMSAVSVNIQTQ
+1 MEMAMSAVSVNVQAQ

-21 ASPSDTGFSDVLSD
+21 ASPSDSGFSEVLTG
-35 VRNAQPTDRAPAQNG
+35 VRNAQPTDSTPVQSDDAAAQLTD
-50 AEAEPADAVK
+50 AAQQTVVEAV
-60 QTAAETIEPES
+60 ETENVR
-71 LQNIEN
+71 NIEN
-77 VLIRLVKDL
+77 ALIQLVKDL
-86 SGGDEKQQDSIIR
+86 SGGDDKQQDSIIR

-110 DGSDEANDLV
+110 DGGDEAKDLV
-120 MQLLMSMLG
+120 MQLLMSMLNVE
-129 TQAPDI
+129 TPDI
-135 PQFTVLPAQT
+135 PQIAVLPAQT

-159 QTETVSAAV
+159 QTETAAV
-168 PEQPITAQGLPESN
+168 MQEQPVVTQELPESN
-182 AQSDAPAQTYEQPVQ
+182 VQSKTPVQTYEQS
-197 TGEQP
+197 
-202 AQTYEQPVQTG
+202 AQTA
-213 EQPEESHA
+213 EQPEENTV
-221 AKPIRQEGSP
+221 AKPTQDIGSP
-231 EKLLNEILSEA
+231 EKLLNELLSEA
-242 RRDLGLTKAEIVQ
+242 RRDLGLTKAEVVQ
-255 RPQQESAPEQQPEPQ
+255 RPQQESAPEQQTEQQPQ
-270 QTVQMTAIRQ
+270 QQTAQTVAIRL

-292 LQPEEQLPERR
+292 LQPEEQLSEHR
-303 TEDTPV
+303 TEETPA

-318 QTEVRET
+318 PTEVRET
-325 REILDE
+325 REIPDE
-331 PAQVREIPPE
+331 PAQVRETPPE

-384 VEVSIS
+384 IDVSIS

-427 DSAQL
+427 EDAQL

-454 EDSDDGDFLELL
+454 EDDDGDFLELL

>member
-1 MEMTMSAVSVNIQTQ
+1 MEMAMSAVSVNVQAQ

-21 ASPSDTGFSDVLSD
+21 ASPSDSGFSEVLTG
-35 VRNAQPTDRAPAQNG
+35 VRNAQPTDNAPVQSDDAAAQLTD
-50 AEAEPADAVK
+50 AAQQTVVEAV
-60 QTAAETIEPES
+60 ETENVR
-71 LQNIEN
+71 NIEN
-77 VLIRLVKDL
+77 ALIQLIKDL
-86 SGGDEKQQDSIIR
+86 SGGDDKQQDSIIR

-110 DGSDEANDLV
+110 DGGDEANDLV
-120 MQLLMSMLG
+120 MQLLMSMLNVE
-129 TQAPDI
+129 TPDI
-135 PQFTVLPAQT
+135 PQIAVLPAQT

-159 QTETVSAAV
+159 QTETAAV
-168 PEQPITAQGLPESN
+168 MQEQPVVTQELPESN
-182 AQSDAPAQTYEQPVQ
+182 VQSETPVQTYEQS
-197 TGEQP
+197 
-202 AQTYEQPVQTG
+202 AQTA
-213 EQPEESHA
+213 EQPEENTA
-221 AKPIRQEGSP
+221 AKPTQDIGSP
-231 EKLLNEILSEA
+231 EKLLNELLSEA
-242 RRDLGLTKAEIVQ
+242 RRDLGLTKAEVVQ
-255 RPQQESAPEQQPEPQ
+255 RPQQESAPEQQTEQQPQ
-270 QTVQMTAIRQ
+270 QQTAQTVAIRM

-292 LQPEEQLPERR
+292 LQPEEQLPEHR
-303 TEDTPV
+303 TEETPA

-318 QTEVRET
+318 STEVRET
-325 REILDE
+325 REVPDE
-331 PAQVREIPPE
+331 STQVREIPPE

-367 PESLGKITVRL
+367 PENLGKITVRL

-384 VEVSIS
+384 IDVSIS

-427 DSAQL
+427 EDAQL

-454 EDSDDGDFLELL
+454 EDDDGDFLELL

>member
-1 MEMTMSAVSVNIQTQ
+1 MEMAMSAVSVNVQAQ

-21 ASPSDTGFSDVLSD
+21 ASPSDSGFSEVLTG
-35 VRNAQPTDRAPAQNG
+35 VRNAQPTDNAPVQSDDAAAQLTD
-50 AEAEPADAVK
+50 AAQQTVVEAV
-60 QTAAETIEPES
+60 ETENVR
-71 LQNIEN
+71 NIEN
-77 VLIRLVKDL
+77 ALIQLVKDL
-86 SGGDEKQQDSIIR
+86 SGGDDKQQDSIIR

-110 DGSDEANDLV
+110 DGGDEANGLV
-120 MQLLMSMLG
+120 MQLLMSMLNVE
-129 TQAPDI
+129 TPDI
-135 PQFTVLPAQT
+135 PQIAVLPAQT

-159 QTETVSAAV
+159 QTETAAV
-168 PEQPITAQGLPESN
+168 MQEQPVVTQELPESN
-182 AQSDAPAQTYEQPVQ
+182 VQSETPVQTYEQS
-197 TGEQP
+197 
-202 AQTYEQPVQTG
+202 AQTA
-213 EQPEESHA
+213 EQPEENTA
-221 AKPIRQEGSP
+221 AKPTQDIGSP
-231 EKLLNEILSEA
+231 EKLLNELLSEA
-242 RRDLGLTKAEIVQ
+242 RRDLGLTKAEVVQ
-255 RPQQESAPEQQPEPQ
+255 RPQQESAPEQQTEQQPQ
-270 QTVQMTAIRQ
+270 QQTAQTVAIRM

-292 LQPEEQLPERR
+292 LQPEEQLPEHR
-303 TEDTPV
+303 TEETPA

-318 QTEVRET
+318 STEVRET
-325 REILDE
+325 REVPDE
-331 PAQVREIPPE
+331 STQVREIPPE

-367 PESLGKITVRL
+367 PENLGKITVRL

-384 VEVSIS
+384 IDVSIS

-427 DSAQL
+427 EDAQL

-454 EDSDDGDFLELL
+454 EDDDGDFLELL

>member
-1 MEMTMSAVSVNIQTQ
+1 MEMTMSAVSISIQTQ

-21 ASPSDTGFSDVLSD
+21 ASPSDMGFSDALTD
-35 VRNAQPTDRAPAQNG
+35 VRNTLPTGSAPVQPEASAEESAVSVGQSDAG
-50 AEAEPADAVK
+50 MFEAENV
-60 QTAAETIEPES
+60 
-71 LQNIEN
+71 QNIEN
-77 VLIRLVKDL
+77 ALLQLVKDL

-99 SLLEILKKMQK
+99 SLLEILKKMQT
-110 DGSDEANDLV
+110 DDSDDVNDLV
-120 MQLLMSMLG
+120 MQLLMSMLN
-129 TQAPDI
+129 TETPDI
-135 PQFTVLPAQT
+135 PQLAVLPAQT

-159 QTETVSAAV
+159 QSETVSATA
-168 PEQPITAQGLPESN
+168 PEQPIAAQELSESN
-182 AQSDAPAQTYEQPVQ
+182 TESQPPMQ
-197 TGEQP
+197 AYEQP
-202 AQTYEQPVQTG
+202 AQDHERPVQTA
-213 EQPEESHA
+213 EQPEESNT
-221 AKPIRQEGSP
+221 AKPVRQDGSP

-255 RPQQESAPEQQPEPQ
+255 RPQQESAPEQQTEQPQ
-270 QTVQMTAIRQ
+270 QQTFQTVAIRL

-292 LQPEEQLPERR
+292 LQPEEQLPEHR

-318 QTEVRET
+318 QTEIGET
-325 REILDE
+325 REIPDE

-384 VEVSIS
+384 IDVSIS

-427 DSAQL
+427 DEAQL
-432 MQDSYEGSSKNPY
+432 MQDNYEGSSKNPY

-454 EDSDDGDFLELL
+454 EDDDGDFLELL

>member
-1 MEMTMSAVSVNIQTQ
+1 MEMAMSAVSVNVQAQ

-21 ASPSDTGFSDVLSD
+21 ASPSDSGFSEVLTG
-35 VRNAQPTDRAPAQNG
+35 VRNAQPTDNAPVQSDDAAAQLTD
-50 AEAEPADAVK
+50 AAQQTVVEAV
-60 QTAAETIEPES
+60 ETENVR
-71 LQNIEN
+71 NIEN
-77 VLIRLVKDL
+77 ALIQLVKDL
-86 SGGDEKQQDSIIR
+86 SGGDDKQQDSIIR
-99 SLLEILKKMQK
+99 SLIEILKKMQK
-110 DGSDEANDLV
+110 DGGDEANDLV
-120 MQLLMSMLG
+120 MQLLMSMLNVE
-129 TQAPDI
+129 TPDI
-135 PQFTVLPAQT
+135 PQIAVLPAQT

-159 QTETVSAAV
+159 QTETAAV
-168 PEQPITAQGLPESN
+168 MQEQPVVTQELPESN
-182 AQSDAPAQTYEQPVQ
+182 VQSETPVQTYEQS
-197 TGEQP
+197 
-202 AQTYEQPVQTG
+202 AQTA
-213 EQPEESHA
+213 EQPEENTA
-221 AKPIRQEGSP
+221 AKPTQDSGSP
-231 EKLLNEILSEA
+231 EKLLNELLSEA
-242 RRDLGLTKAEIVQ
+242 RRDLGLTKAEVVQ
-255 RPQQESAPEQQPEPQ
+255 RPQQESAPEQQTEQQPQ
-270 QTVQMTAIRQ
+270 QQTAQTVAIRM

-292 LQPEEQLPERR
+292 LQPEEQLPEHR
-303 TEDTPV
+303 TEETPA

-318 QTEVRET
+318 STEVRET
-325 REILDE
+325 REVPDE
-331 PAQVREIPPE
+331 STQVREIPPE

-367 PESLGKITVRL
+367 PENLGKITVRL

-384 VEVSIS
+384 IDVSIS

-427 DSAQL
+427 EDAQL

-454 EDSDDGDFLELL
+454 EDDDGDFLELL

>member
-1 MEMTMSAVSVNIQTQ
+1 MEMAMSAVSVNVQAQ

-21 ASPSDTGFSDVLSD
+21 ASPSDSGFSEVLTG
-35 VRNAQPTDRAPAQNG
+35 VRNAQPTDNAPVQSDDAAAQLTD
-50 AEAEPADAVK
+50 AAQQTVVEAV
-60 QTAAETIEPES
+60 ETENVR
-71 LQNIEN
+71 NIEN
-77 VLIRLVKDL
+77 ALIQLIKDL
-86 SGGDEKQQDSIIR
+86 SGGDDKQQDSIIR

-110 DGSDEANDLV
+110 DGGDEANDLV
-120 MQLLMSMLG
+120 MQLLMSMLNVE
-129 TQAPDI
+129 TPDI
-135 PQFTVLPAQT
+135 PQIAVLPAQT

-159 QTETVSAAV
+159 QTETAAV
-168 PEQPITAQGLPESN
+168 MQEQPVVTQELPESN
-182 AQSDAPAQTYEQPVQ
+182 VQSETPVQTYEQS
-197 TGEQP
+197 
-202 AQTYEQPVQTG
+202 AQTA
-213 EQPEESHA
+213 EQPEENTA
-221 AKPIRQEGSP
+221 AKPTQDSGSP
-231 EKLLNEILSEA
+231 EKLLNELLSEA
-242 RRDLGLTKAEIVQ
+242 RRDLGLTKAEVVQ
-255 RPQQESAPEQQPEPQ
+255 RPQQESAPEQQTEQQPQ
-270 QTVQMTAIRQ
+270 QQTAQTVAIRM

-325 REILDE
+325 REIPNE

-341 RQISEE
+341 RQITEE

-384 VEVSIS
+384 IDVSIS

-415 VELERYQVISER
+415 VELERYQVVSER
-427 DSAQL
+427 EDAQL

-454 EDSDDGDFLELL
+454 EDDDGDFLELL

>member
-1 MEMTMSAVSVNIQTQ
+1 MEMAMSAVSVNVQAQ

-21 ASPSDTGFSDVLSD
+21 ASPSDSGFSEVLTG
-35 VRNAQPTDRAPAQNG
+35 VRNAQPTDNAPVQSDDAAAQLTD
-50 AEAEPADAVK
+50 AAQQTVVEAV
-60 QTAAETIEPES
+60 ETENVR
-71 LQNIEN
+71 NIEN
-77 VLIRLVKDL
+77 ALIQLIKDL
-86 SGGDEKQQDSIIR
+86 SGGDDKQQDSIIR

-110 DGSDEANDLV
+110 DGGDEANDLV
-120 MQLLMSMLG
+120 MQLLMSMLNVE
-129 TQAPDI
+129 TPDI
-135 PQFTVLPAQT
+135 PQIAVLPAQT

-159 QTETVSAAV
+159 QTETAAV
-168 PEQPITAQGLPESN
+168 MQEQPVVTQELPESN
-182 AQSDAPAQTYEQPVQ
+182 VQSETPVQTYEQS
-197 TGEQP
+197 
-202 AQTYEQPVQTG
+202 AQTA
-213 EQPEESHA
+213 EQPEENTA
-221 AKPIRQEGSP
+221 AKPTQDIGSP
-231 EKLLNEILSEA
+231 EKLLNELLSEA
-242 RRDLGLTKAEIVQ
+242 RRDLGLTKAEVVQ
-255 RPQQESAPEQQPEPQ
+255 RPQQESAPEQQTEQQPQ
-270 QTVQMTAIRQ
+270 QQTAQTVAICM

-292 LQPEEQLPERR
+292 LQPEEQLPEHR
-303 TEDTPV
+303 TEETPA

-318 QTEVRET
+318 STEVRET
-325 REILDE
+325 REVPDE
-331 PAQVREIPPE
+331 STQVREIPPE

-367 PESLGKITVRL
+367 PENLGKITVRL

-384 VEVSIS
+384 IDVSIS

-427 DSAQL
+427 EDAQL

-445 SRGEQQQET
+445 SRGEQQQEK
-454 EDSDDGDFLELL
+454 EDDDGDFLELL

>member
-1 MEMTMSAVSVNIQTQ
+1 MEMAMSAVSVNVQAQ

-21 ASPSDTGFSDVLSD
+21 ASPSDSGFSEVLTG
-35 VRNAQPTDRAPAQNG
+35 VRNAQPTDSTSVQSDDAAAQLTD
-50 AEAEPADAVK
+50 AAQQTVVEAV
-60 QTAAETIEPES
+60 ETENVR
-71 LQNIEN
+71 NIEN
-77 VLIRLVKDL
+77 ALIQLVKDL
-86 SGGDEKQQDSIIR
+86 SGGDDKQQDSIIR

-110 DGSDEANDLV
+110 DGGDEANDLV
-120 MQLLMSMLG
+120 MQLLMSMLNVE
-129 TQAPDI
+129 TPDI
-135 PQFTVLPAQT
+135 PQIAVLPAQT
-145 IEPTAEIAEVIAPV
+145 VEPTAEITEVIAPV
-159 QTETVSAAV
+159 QTETAAV
-168 PEQPITAQGLPESN
+168 MPEQPVVTQELPESDP
-182 AQSDAPAQTYEQPVQ
+182 QGETPVQ
-197 TGEQP
+197 TFEQS
-202 AQTYEQPVQTG
+202 AQTA
-213 EQPEESHA
+213 EQPEENTA
-221 AKPIRQEGSP
+221 AKPTQDAGSP
-231 EKLLNEILSEA
+231 EKLLNELLSEA
-242 RRDLGLTKAEIVQ
+242 RRDLGLTKADVVQ
-255 RPQQESAPEQQPEPQ
+255 RPQQESAPEQQTEQQPQ
-270 QTVQMTAIRQ
+270 QQTAQTVAIRL

-292 LQPEEQLPERR
+292 LQPEEQLPEHR
-303 TEDTPV
+303 TEETPA

-318 QTEVRET
+318 PTEVRET
-325 REILDE
+325 REIPDE

-384 VEVSIS
+384 IDVSIS

-427 DSAQL
+427 EDAQL

-454 EDSDDGDFLELL
+454 EDDDGDFLELL

>member
-1 MEMTMSAVSVNIQTQ
+1 MEMAMSAVSVNVQAQ

-21 ASPSDTGFSDVLSD
+21 ASPSDSGFSEVLTG
-35 VRNAQPTDRAPAQNG
+35 VRNTQPTDNAHVQSDDAAAQLTD
-50 AEAEPADAVK
+50 AAQQTVVEAV
-60 QTAAETIEPES
+60 ETENV
-71 LQNIEN
+71 QNIEN
-77 VLIRLVKDL
+77 ALIQLIKDL
-86 SGGDEKQQDSIIR
+86 SGGDDKQQDSIIR
-99 SLLEILKKMQK
+99 SLLEILKKMQN
-110 DGSDEANDLV
+110 DGGDEANDLV
-120 MQLLMSMLG
+120 MQLLMSMLNVE
-129 TQAPDI
+129 TPDI
-135 PQFTVLPAQT
+135 PQIAVLPAQT

-159 QTETVSAAV
+159 QTETAAV
-168 PEQPITAQGLPESN
+168 MQEQPVVTQELPESN
-182 AQSDAPAQTYEQPVQ
+182 VQSETPVQTYEQS
-197 TGEQP
+197 
-202 AQTYEQPVQTG
+202 AQTA
-213 EQPEESHA
+213 EQPEENTA
-221 AKPIRQEGSP
+221 AKPTQDSGSP
-231 EKLLNEILSEA
+231 EKLLNELLSEA
-242 RRDLGLTKAEIVQ
+242 RRDLGLTKAEVVQ
-255 RPQQESAPEQQPEPQ
+255 RPQQESAPEQQTEQQPQ
-270 QTVQMTAIRQ
+270 QQTAQTVAIRM

-292 LQPEEQLPERR
+292 LQPEEQLPEHR
-303 TEDTPV
+303 TEETPA

-318 QTEVRET
+318 STEVRET
-325 REILDE
+325 REVPDE
-331 PAQVREIPPE
+331 STQVREIPPE

-367 PESLGKITVRL
+367 PENLGKITVRL

-384 VEVSIS
+384 IDVSIS

-427 DSAQL
+427 EDAQL

-454 EDSDDGDFLELL
+454 EDDDGDFLELL

>member
-1 MEMTMSAVSVNIQTQ
+1 MEMAMSAVSVNVQAQ

-21 ASPSDTGFSDVLSD
+21 ASPSDSGFSEVLTG
-35 VRNAQPTDRAPAQNG
+35 VRNAQPTDNAPVQSDDAAAQLTD
-50 AEAEPADAVK
+50 AAQQTVVEAV
-60 QTAAETIEPES
+60 ETENVR
-71 LQNIEN
+71 NIEN
-77 VLIRLVKDL
+77 ALIQLVKDL
-86 SGGDEKQQDSIIR
+86 SGGDDKQQDSIIR

-110 DGSDEANDLV
+110 DGGDEANDLV
-120 MQLLMSMLG
+120 MQLLMSMLNVE
-129 TQAPDI
+129 TPDI
-135 PQFTVLPAQT
+135 PQIAVLPAQT

-159 QTETVSAAV
+159 QTETAAV
-168 PEQPITAQGLPESN
+168 MQEQPVVTQKLPESN
-182 AQSDAPAQTYEQPVQ
+182 VQSETPVQTYEQS
-197 TGEQP
+197 
-202 AQTYEQPVQTG
+202 AQTA
-213 EQPEESHA
+213 EQPEENTA
-221 AKPIRQEGSP
+221 AKPTQDSGSP
-231 EKLLNEILSEA
+231 EKLLNELLSEA
-242 RRDLGLTKAEIVQ
+242 RRDLGLTKAEVVQ
-255 RPQQESAPEQQPEPQ
+255 RPQQESAPEQQTEQQPQ
-270 QTVQMTAIRQ
+270 QQTAQTVAIRM

-292 LQPEEQLPERR
+292 LQPEEQLPEHR
-303 TEDTPV
+303 TEETPA

-318 QTEVRET
+318 STEVRET
-325 REILDE
+325 REVPDE
-331 PAQVREIPPE
+331 STQVREIPPE

-367 PESLGKITVRL
+367 PENLGKITVRL

-384 VEVSIS
+384 IDVSIS

-427 DSAQL
+427 EDAQL

-454 EDSDDGDFLELL
+454 EDDDGDFLELL

>member
-1 MEMTMSAVSVNIQTQ
+1 MEMAMSAVSVNVQAQ

-21 ASPSDTGFSDVLSD
+21 ASPSDSGFSEVLTG
-35 VRNAQPTDRAPAQNG
+35 VRNTQPTDNAHVQSDDAAAQLTD
-50 AEAEPADAVK
+50 AAQQTVVEAV
-60 QTAAETIEPES
+60 ETENV
-71 LQNIEN
+71 QNIEN
-77 VLIRLVKDL
+77 ALIQLIKDL
-86 SGGDEKQQDSIIR
+86 SGGDDKQQDSIIR
-99 SLLEILKKMQK
+99 SLLEILKKMQN
-110 DGSDEANDLV
+110 DGGDEANDLV
-120 MQLLMSMLG
+120 MQLLMSMLNVE
-129 TQAPDI
+129 TPDI
-135 PQFTVLPAQT
+135 PQIAVLPAQT

-159 QTETVSAAV
+159 QTETAAV
-168 PEQPITAQGLPESN
+168 MQEQPVVTQELPESN
-182 AQSDAPAQTYEQPVQ
+182 VQSETPVQTYEQS
-197 TGEQP
+197 
-202 AQTYEQPVQTG
+202 AQTA
-213 EQPEESHA
+213 EQPEENTA
-221 AKPIRQEGSP
+221 AKPTQDIGSP
-231 EKLLNEILSEA
+231 EKLLNELLSEA
-242 RRDLGLTKAEIVQ
+242 RRDLGLTKAEVVQ
-255 RPQQESAPEQQPEPQ
+255 RPQQESAPEQQTEQQPQ
-270 QTVQMTAIRQ
+270 QQTAQTVAIRM

-292 LQPEEQLPERR
+292 LQPEEQLPEHR
-303 TEDTPV
+303 TEETPA

-318 QTEVRET
+318 STEVRET
-325 REILDE
+325 REVPDE

-367 PESLGKITVRL
+367 PENLGKITVRL

-384 VEVSIS
+384 IDVSIS

-427 DSAQL
+427 EDAQL

-454 EDSDDGDFLELL
+454 EDDDGDFLELL

>member
-1 MEMTMSAVSVNIQTQ
+1 MEMAMSAVSVNVQAQ

-21 ASPSDTGFSDVLSD
+21 ASPSDSGFSEVLTG
-35 VRNAQPTDRAPAQNG
+35 VRNAQPTDSTPMQSDDAAAQLTD
-50 AEAEPADAVK
+50 AAQQTVVEAV
-60 QTAAETIEPES
+60 ETENVR
-71 LQNIEN
+71 NIEN
-77 VLIRLVKDL
+77 ALIQLVKDL
-86 SGGDEKQQDSIIR
+86 SGGDDKQQDSIIR

-110 DGSDEANDLV
+110 DGGDEANDLV
-120 MQLLMSMLG
+120 MQLLMSMLNVE
-129 TQAPDI
+129 TPDI
-135 PQFTVLPAQT
+135 PQIAVLPAQT
-145 IEPTAEIAEVIAPV
+145 IEPTAEIAEVISPV
-159 QTETVSAAV
+159 QTETAAV
-168 PEQPITAQGLPESN
+168 MPEQPVVTQELPESDS
-182 AQSDAPAQTYEQPVQ
+182 QGEMPVQTYEQS
-197 TGEQP
+197 
-202 AQTYEQPVQTG
+202 AQTA
-213 EQPEESHA
+213 EQPEENTA
-221 AKPIRQEGSP
+221 AKSTQDIGSP
-231 EKLLNEILSEA
+231 EKLLNELLFEA
-242 RRDLGLTKAEIVQ
+242 RRDLGLTKAEVVQ
-255 RPQQESAPEQQPEPQ
+255 RPQQESAPEQQTEQQPQ
-270 QTVQMTAIRQ
+270 QQTAQTVAIRL

-292 LQPEEQLPERR
+292 LQPEEQLPEHR
-303 TEDTPV
+303 TEETPA

-318 QTEVRET
+318 PTEVRET
-325 REILDE
+325 REIPDE

-384 VEVSIS
+384 IDVSIS

-427 DSAQL
+427 EDAQL

-454 EDSDDGDFLELL
+454 EDDDGDFLELL

>member
-1 MEMTMSAVSVNIQTQ
+1 MEMTMSAVSVSIQTQ

-35 VRNAQPTDRAPAQNG
+35 VRNAQPTDSAPAQNN
-50 AEAEPADAVK
+50 AEAVPTDAVK
-60 QTAAETIEPES
+60 QTAAETVEPES
-71 LQNIEN
+71 IQNIEN
-77 VLIRLVKDL
+77 VLVRLVKDL

-159 QTETVSAAV
+159 QTETVPAAV
-168 PEQPITAQGLPESN
+168 PEQPITAQELPESN
-182 AQSDAPAQTYEQPVQ
+182 VQNDAPAQT
-197 TGEQP
+197 
-202 AQTYEQPVQTG
+202 TYEQPMQTA
-213 EQPEESHA
+213 EQPEESRTA
-221 AKPIRQEGSP
+221 DPIRQESSP

-325 REILDE
+325 REIPDE

-415 VELERYQVISER
+415 VELERYQVVSER
-427 DSAQL
+427 GNAQL

-445 SRGEQQQET
+445 SRGEQQQEK
-454 EDSDDGDFLELL
+454 EDDDGDFLELL